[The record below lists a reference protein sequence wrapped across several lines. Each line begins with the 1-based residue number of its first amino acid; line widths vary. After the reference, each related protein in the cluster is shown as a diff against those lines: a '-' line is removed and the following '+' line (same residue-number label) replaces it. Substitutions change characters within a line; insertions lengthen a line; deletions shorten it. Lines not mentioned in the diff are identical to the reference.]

1 MKIEAVSIRNYR
13 VFQDAQ
19 AKDLPGLMVILGKN
33 GSGKTTF
40 FDVFG
45 FLHDC
50 LLDNVSRALA
60 KRGGYQEV
68 VSREHCGEDISIEIK
83 FRISTNE
90 PLMTYRL
97 SVGTDKTG
105 KAVVNREILQM
116 RRGKSGSP
124 WKILD
129 FSCGQ
134 GEAVEG
140 ELKSYDD
147 LRQAT
152 RRNQKLE
159 SPDILAIK
167 GLGQFKDFPSVVAFR
182 KLVEDWYVSDFRTDA
197 ARERYDSDHSEH
209 LTRTGNNLACATKF
223 IRDNCPELFDKII
236 KKMRQHIPGIGTVE
250 AAETQDGYIVLRFQD
265 GGFRNPF
272 SAKYVSDGTIR
283 LFMYLVLLYDPQRH
297 ALLCVEEP
305 ENQLYPELLPELAEE
320 FLNYS
325 IDEQVFVSTHS
336 PEFLNAVPLDSIY
349 CLEKING
356 YTVIKRARDNST
368 VKSLIED
375 GDLPGYLWRQRI
387 LAGV

>member
-1 MKIEAVSIRNYR
+1 M
-13 VFQDAQ
+13 
-19 AKDLPGLMVILGKN
+19 
-33 GSGKTTF
+33 
-40 FDVFG
+40 
-45 FLHDC
+45 
-50 LLDNVSRALA
+50 
-60 KRGGYQEV
+60 
-68 VSREHCGEDISIEIK
+68 
-83 FRISTNE
+83 
-90 PLMTYRL
+90 
-97 SVGTDKTG
+97 
-105 KAVVNREILQM
+105 
-116 RRGKSGSP
+116 
-124 WKILD
+124 
-129 FSCGQ
+129 
-134 GEAVEG
+134 
-140 ELKSYDD
+140 
-147 LRQAT
+147 
-152 RRNQKLE
+152 
-159 SPDILAIK
+159 
-167 GLGQFKDFPSVVAFR
+167 
-182 KLVEDWYVSDFRTDA
+182 
-197 ARERYDSDHSEH
+197 
-209 LTRTGNNLACATKF
+209 
-223 IRDNCPELFDKII
+223 
-236 KKMRQHIPGIGTVE
+236 E

-356 YTVIKRARDNST
+356 YTVIKRARDNSI